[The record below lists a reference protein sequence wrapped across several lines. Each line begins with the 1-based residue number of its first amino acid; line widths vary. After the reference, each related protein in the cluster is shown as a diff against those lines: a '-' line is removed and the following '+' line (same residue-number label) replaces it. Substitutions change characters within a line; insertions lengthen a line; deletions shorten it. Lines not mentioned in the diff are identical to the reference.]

1 MNIPNR
7 AEPVALARI
16 AIYATTI
23 VVCIVATAAVLGAD
37 QIAVG
42 VAAVGLAAWM
52 TATLIQVVVVAVRH
66 QPIPARVRS
75 RGMRRRPPDPSS
87 R

>member
-1 MNIPNR
+1 MKIPNR
-7 AEPVALARI
+7 PEPVALVRI
-16 AIYATTI
+16 AIYATT
-23 VVCIVATAAVLGAD
+23 VAVCIVATAAVLGAD

-52 TATLIQVVVVAVRH
+52 TATLIQFVATAARH
-66 QPIPARVRS
+66 QLIPARVRS